1 MNLSDNLK
9 RIRKENN
16 LSQEQLADKLGVS
29 RQSVSKWES
38 GQAYPEMDKVL
49 QLCQLF
55 NLNIDELLNQNI
67 KTLSNF
73 SDEQYNYIQHF
84 GVLGMRWGHRK
95 NKSSPSNFSLRRQIK
110 KQRKDL
116 VKNRYLLSDTELNK
130 QINRLQRE
138 NTLKNLARQD

>member
-67 KTLSNF
+67 KDVN
-73 SDEQYNYIQHF
+73 N
-84 GVLGMRWGHRK
+84 
-95 NKSSPSNFSLRRQIK
+95 K
-110 KQRKDL
+110 KQA
-116 VKNRYLLSDTELNK
+116 KNILL
-130 QINRLQRE
+130 I
-138 NTLKNLARQD
+138 